1 MVRRVS
7 RGSKP
12 DLSHRGGE
20 DWGWR
25 GEKSWR
31 WGLSHA
37 ATSPLSG
44 RSGRLWPAA
53 PSRIPW
59 PQWSGL
65 RLPAHSSAWTGI
77 PCHPPCPLTQGDPD
91 EHGQSQSWMPAGAGE
106 GAAVGKLGGR
116 VTPGDIAE
124 RSGASSLGSGP
135 LQLGSWKPPRPGAD
149 QTQCPGGRENS
160 TGGLRLGGIWVRS
173 V

>member
-1 MVRRVS
+1 MVRRAS

-12 DLSHRGGE
+12 DLSHRGGG
-20 DWGWR
+20 DRGWR

-37 ATSPLSG
+37 ATSPLGG

-65 RLPAHSSAWTGI
+65 WLPAHSSAWTGI
-77 PCHPPCPLTQGDPD
+77 PCHPPCPLTQRDPA
-91 EHGQSQSWMPAGAGE
+91 EHGQNQSRMPAGAGE
-106 GAAVGKLGGR
+106 GAAVGKLGGCI
-116 VTPGDIAE
+116 TPSDIAE
-124 RSGASSLGSGP
+124 RSGASSLGSGHCSWAA
-135 LQLGSWKPPRPGAD
+135 GSPPGQVQTRLSAPGA
-149 QTQCPGGRENS
+149 GRTAQE
-160 TGGLRLGGIWVRS
+160 GCALGGS
-173 V
+173 G